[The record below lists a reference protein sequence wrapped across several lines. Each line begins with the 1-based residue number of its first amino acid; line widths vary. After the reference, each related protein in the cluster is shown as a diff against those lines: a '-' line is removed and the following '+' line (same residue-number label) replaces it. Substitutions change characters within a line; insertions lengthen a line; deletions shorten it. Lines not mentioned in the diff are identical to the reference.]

1 MLSAILLSA
10 LGIIFVI
17 WPRFLLPL
25 GERQHAERLRELR
38 AGEPETYFE
47 ELRSL
52 EAYSPTRGSLAWR
65 RALGA
70 LMIAVAVGVSI
81 IPRLVAGG

>member
-1 MLSAILLSA
+1 MLSAILLSV
-10 LGIIFVI
+10 LGITFVI

-38 AGEPETYFE
+38 AGAAETYYE

-70 LMIAVAVGVSI
+70 SMIAVAVRVSI